1 MARTTTPDPFAVT
14 TPGLPRQKNPMSEP
28 TSNPARGFS
37 SEFWIG
43 QMVVVVCTILG
54 IYLAATLGFKKAVDL
69 TLLESD
75 RNTYYLAASF
85 EGEVRSNLTHL
96 DAFLTEHDAA
106 PFMPDGATLKLN
118 RFVFDAMKFAGST
131 MELPPAVVN
140 GVSTFYLDAG
150 ETMDLLNAKQL
161 NKQSGFNTLRTL
173 IDELKA
179 DELPKLETMAGDLKQ
194 KLISAGV
201 TP

>member
-1 MARTTTPDPFAVT
+1 MPHPVPTDPVT
-14 TPGLPRQKNPMSEP
+14 VTLKKNTMSKP
-28 TSNPARGFS
+28 TSGPTPNRGFS

-43 QMVVVVCTILG
+43 QMVVVICTILG
-54 IYLAATLGFKKAVDL
+54 IYLAATIGFKKAVDL

-75 RNTYYLAASF
+75 RDTYYLASSF
-85 EGEVRSNLTHL
+85 EGEIKNNLAQI

-106 PFMPDGATLKLN
+106 PFMPEGATLKLN

-161 NKQSGFNTLRTL
+161 NKQSGFKKLRTM

-179 DELPKLETMAGDLKQ
+179 DELPKLEKMADDLQ
-194 KLISAGV
+194 AKLIDAGI

>member
-1 MARTTTPDPFAVT
+1 MPHPVPTDPVTPT
-14 TPGLPRQKNPMSEP
+14 LKRNTMSESTP
-28 TSNPARGFS
+28 NRGFS

-43 QMVVVVCTILG
+43 QMVVVICTILG
-54 IYLAATLGFKKAVDL
+54 IYLAATIGFKKAVDL

-75 RNTYYLAASF
+75 RDTYYLASSF
-85 EGEVRSNLTHL
+85 EGEIKNNLTEI
-96 DAFLTEHDAA
+96 DAFLTKHDAA
-106 PFMPDGATLKLN
+106 PFMPDNATIKLN

-161 NKQSGFNTLRTL
+161 NKQSGFNKLRTM

-179 DELPKLETMAGDLKQ
+179 DELPKLKKMTGDLKT
-194 KLISAGV
+194 KLIDAGI